1 MIEDDLKNPQSYR
14 IQQSTSRSD
23 LPSYT
28 SNNILKDIMW
38 EKCMIES
45 TGLPGWLQQEEA
57 RDSWFWLDN
66 QWRLATSQL
75 IQIQLFFFQ
84 NYQLDLPL
92 DKRIWVNA
100 ASVQVH
106 CDLPHKLH
114 VRGLQKQ
121 AWAFSLTF
129 ITDDSPQHLKP
140 QMQKTL
146 WLFCWIRELKRIS
159 GPLHS
164 EGQRRS
170 GSHSRSFTQ
179 TRCWLSPGSPPRSSH
194 PKPYHNGS
202 KLELLQ

>member
-1 MIEDDLKNPQSYR
+1 MIEDHLKNPQSYR

-28 SNNILKDIMW
+28 SNNILKDIML
-38 EKCMIES
+38 EKWMIEL

-75 IQIQLFFFQ
+75 IQIQLFSFQ

-92 DKRIWVNA
+92 DKRIWVNE
-100 ASVQVH
+100 ASVQAH

-114 VRGLQKQ
+114 VRGLHKQ
-121 AWAFSLTF
+121 AWAFSLTLVEP
-129 ITDDSPQHLKP
+129 ITEDSPQHRRP

-146 WLFCWIRELKRIS
+146 RLFCWIRELKRIS

-164 EGQRRS
+164 EGQWRS
-170 GSHSRSFTQ
+170 GSHSFT
-179 TRCWLSPGSPPRSSH
+179 
-194 PKPYHNGS
+194 
-202 KLELLQ
+202 